1 MLSTLDRTLDE
12 EFGFYAEDVPAG
24 PAAAPVKQPN
34 QFASVAAA
42 KLEKDVSDAEQVIY
56 GRSAGQ
62 NRSAEM
68 S

>member
-1 MLSTLDRTLDE
+1 
-12 EFGFYAEDVPAG
+12 
-24 PAAAPVKQPN
+24 
-34 QFASVAAA
+34 VAAA